1 MIIARDIPP
10 ACSPDLELSAEE
22 QDGQKVIKHCRRGT
36 YLRVGPH
43 ESFLL
48 EQLDGQQT
56 YESIAA
62 RFRKRFADDISL
74 EEIGTFVSLARQEG
88 LLEKR
93 RAGRAKSR
101 PSQAGAGQTLRRMV
115 RAARAQ
121 SLLYFRV
128 KLVNP
133 DRLLSWLEPR
143 TRFLFSTPLAL
154 LAMVGGLAAL
164 VATWVNRGEL
174 LETVSSQFGLR
185 AIALY
190 WVTTILVTILHEFG
204 HGLACKKYGGEVR
217 EMGALWIFF
226 TPCLYC
232 NVSDAWMFAGRWRRL
247 LVSLAGT
254 YVDLLVWM
262 VSVALWRFA
271 VPDSALHSLAWVLV
285 TGCGVRLAFNLN
297 PLLRLD
303 GYYALADFLQQPNL
317 RLRARERMM
326 VHVRWLFWGGPRP
339 QPEKDHWL
347 LLGYGVLSW
356 VFSVGLLGL
365 LSFQLSAWLGQ
376 FMGVAGVVAAGGFF
390 VLVTRSLNHGLL
402 GGDFWTM
409 LTKRWLRLVLFGG
422 LLGGAMFLPVP
433 DQAGGVFVIKP
444 HVRWEVCAPVP
455 GFLRAVHT
463 AEGQTVEANSL
474 VATIEIP
481 ELANQI
487 SRKQA
492 EIAEVN
498 AELRR
503 LTTGARAEEIA
514 EQRARIERSKAWRDL
529 GRTSLEKAEAAFQQE
544 LETLDFRIEQARA
557 ELDYRAATRGQAEQ
571 LHARGGLAEQQ
582 LMAQKRLELEATAE
596 LRVAESQRK
605 TREAE
610 GVMSSQ
616 TELARREKELA
627 DEEARLTLL
636 LAGSRTEDIEAE
648 QARLRRLEEEMRIL
662 REHESLQQIGCP
674 VAGTAV
680 TPRLRDQI
688 GQYFDRGKA
697 ILVVEGLDQLE
708 ADVAVPEQQ
717 AQALAVGQP
726 VRLKPRLWPHH
737 TLDGTVLRISPAVN
751 ALTPGAAS
759 QVTVHCTVDDPDGL
773 LRSGMTGY
781 GRVSLGKMRLGQWI
795 YFRSMRLLRTEFWW

>member
-1 MIIARDIPP
+1 VIIAQDIPP
-10 ACSPDLELSAEE
+10 ARSSELELSTSEH
-22 QDGQKVIKHCRRGT
+22 DGRRVIKHRRRGT

-56 YESIAA
+56 YETIAT
-62 RFRKRFADDISL
+62 RFQQEFADDISL
-74 EEIGTFVSLARQEG
+74 EEIGKFVALARGEG

-93 RAGRAKSR
+93 SAGRSKSR
-101 PSQAGAGQTLRRMV
+101 PRQAGIGPTLRRMF
-115 RAARAQ
+115 RAAREQ

-143 TRFLFSTPLAL
+143 TRFIFSAQLAI
-154 LAMVGGLAAL
+154 LAVMGGLTAL
-164 VATWVNRGEL
+164 VVTWVHRGEL
-174 LETVSSQFGLR
+174 LETVSTQFGLR

-190 WVTTILVTILHEFG
+190 WLTTIFVTVLHEFG

-262 VSVALWRFA
+262 VSVALWRLA
-271 VPDSALHSLAWVLV
+271 APDSFLHSLAWVLV

-303 GYYALADFLQQPNL
+303 GYYALADLLQQPNL

-326 VHVRWLFWGGPRP
+326 GQVRWLFWGGPRP
-339 QPEKDHWL
+339 QPVKDHWI

-376 FMGVAGVVAAGGFF
+376 WMGVAGVLAAGGFF
-390 VLVTRSLNHGLL
+390 VWVTRSLNRGLL

-409 LTKRWLRLVLFGG
+409 LTKRWLRLVLFAG
-422 LLGGAMFLPVP
+422 LLGGTMFVQVP
-433 DQAGGVFVIKP
+433 DQAGGDFVIKP

-503 LTTGARAEEIA
+503 LTTGARAEEIT
-514 EQRARIERSKAWRDL
+514 EQRARIERSKAWCDL

-557 ELDYRAATRGQAEQ
+557 ELDYRTATRSQAEQ
-571 LHARGGLAEQQ
+571 LFARGGLAEQQ
-582 LMAQKRLELEATAE
+582 LMAQKRLELEAGG
-596 LRVAESQRK
+596 RVPAK
-605 TREAE
+605 DTR
-610 GVMSSQ
+610 
-616 TELARREKELA
+616 RRG
-627 DEEARLTLL
+627 R
-636 LAGSRTEDIEAE
+636 
-648 QARLRRLEEEMRIL
+648 
-662 REHESLQQIGCP
+662 HEFP
-674 VAGTAV
+674 
-680 TPRLRDQI
+680 
-688 GQYFDRGKA
+688 
-697 ILVVEGLDQLE
+697 
-708 ADVAVPEQQ
+708 
-717 AQALAVGQP
+717 
-726 VRLKPRLWPHH
+726 
-737 TLDGTVLRISPAVN
+737 DGTRPAGKR
-751 ALTPGAAS
+751 PG
-759 QVTVHCTVDDPDGL
+759 
-773 LRSGMTGY
+773 R
-781 GRVSLGKMRLGQWI
+781 
-795 YFRSMRLLRTEFWW
+795 